1 MPVGELTPC
10 ICIKPSEVMK
20 LHLMYVCEMP
30 THMNKC
36 EGMLELPSM
45 KRMEEKGLVDA
56 SNKH

>member
-1 MPVGELTPC
+1 MPISELPPC

-36 EGMLELPSM
+36 EEMLELAIM
-45 KRMEEKGLVDA
+45 KRMEEKGLEDA
-56 SNKH
+56 SNEH

>member
-1 MPVGELTPC
+1 
-10 ICIKPSEVMK
+10 MK

-30 THMNKC
+30 THINKC